1 MITFESAE
9 AKIDEIVC
17 GPGPRTESRE
27 TTEAHGAIL
36 AAPAVSVLA
45 LPPFDRALMDGYA
58 IGEPALS
65 GPFLVTGLVAAG
77 QQAGKPLRAGTTVK
91 VMTGAPIPPG
101 TEKVIR
107 VERSRLSGDR
117 VIFTADEDTPNIAL
131 QGQHVSQGQE
141 ILAVGSRLGA
151 AEIGS
156 LIACGVVRVE
166 VFRPLRAAVFSTGD
180 ELVQRGTPRKE
191 TEIPDSNGP
200 MLAAL
205 GREYGLDLVQQG
217 CLPDD
222 REALSGAFQDA
233 LTRCD
238 LLVVSGG
245 MSAGDFDFVP
255 EVFGS
260 LGFSLHFTRV
270 AVKPGKPTLFGS
282 WRAPDGQLRLA
293 FGLPGNPVGA
303 YLMFQLLVLRAVHR
317 WRRSGCPLPL
327 VTLPLACPY
336 SRRDTERLE
345 LVPCRLTPEATLA
358 PVPYHG
364 SGHLLGLLPAIACF
378 LVPPGVDRL
387 ESGARVTVRFLPRG
401 GFG

>member
-1 MITFESAE
+1 MMPFEDAE
-9 AKIDEIVC
+9 SKIDEIVF
-17 GPGPRTESRE
+17 GPGLRTESLE
-27 TTEAHGAIL
+27 TVEAHGAIL
-36 AAPAVSVLA
+36 AAPAASVLA

-58 IGEPALS
+58 IREPALS

-77 QQAGKPLRAGTTVK
+77 QQAGKPLRAGTAVK
-91 VMTGAPIPPG
+91 VMTGAPIPSG
-101 TEKVIR
+101 TEKIIR

-141 ILAVGSRLGA
+141 ILAAGSRLGA

-156 LIACGVVRVE
+156 LIACGVERVE
-166 VFRPLRAAVFSTGD
+166 VFRPLRVAVFSTGD
-180 ELVQRGTPRKE
+180 ELVQRGSPRKAA
-191 TEIPDSNGP
+191 EIPDSNGP
-200 MLAAL
+200 MLVAL
-205 GREYGLDLVQQG
+205 ARESSLSVVHQG

-222 REALSGAFQDA
+222 REALCGAFQAA
-233 LTRCD
+233 LPRCD
-238 LLVVSGG
+238 LLVASGG

-255 EVFGS
+255 EVFGT
-260 LGFSLHFTRV
+260 LGFTLHFTRV
-270 AVKPGKPTLFGS
+270 AVKPGKPILFGS
-282 WRAPDGQLRLA
+282 LCAPDGQLRLA

-303 YLMFQLLVLRAVHR
+303 YLMFHLLVQRAVRR
-317 WRRSGCPLPL
+317 WTRSASPLPPL
-327 VTLPLACPY
+327 TLPLASPY

-364 SGHLLGLLPAIACF
+364 SGHLLGLLPATACF

-387 ESGARVTVRFLPRG
+387 ESGARVSVRFLPRG
-401 GFG
+401 GLG